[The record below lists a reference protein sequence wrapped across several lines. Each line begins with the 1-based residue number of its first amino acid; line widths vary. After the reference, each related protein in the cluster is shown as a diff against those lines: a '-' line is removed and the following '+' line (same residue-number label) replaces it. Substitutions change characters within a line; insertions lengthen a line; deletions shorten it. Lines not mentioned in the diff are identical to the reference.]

1 MIAVQPTV
9 FRFIGMATAS
19 DQAKALLMFLQSIMT
34 PLLVF
39 LPVSIVRHISSSP
52 WAPLVG
58 TMILAGPMLVTL
70 AILVLVVRLGFAIPR
85 FFELL
90 VSAFYCACWL
100 ALLLV
105 VAMSNSFASSVLVGV
120 LAVPETWTSIVA
132 EVAMLKAL
140 GLDVMHIFS

>member
-1 MIAVQPTV
+1 
-9 FRFIGMATAS
+9 
-19 DQAKALLMFLQSIMT
+19 
-34 PLLVF
+34 
-39 LPVSIVRHISSSP
+39 
-52 WAPLVG
+52 
-58 TMILAGPMLVTL
+58 MILAGPMLVTL